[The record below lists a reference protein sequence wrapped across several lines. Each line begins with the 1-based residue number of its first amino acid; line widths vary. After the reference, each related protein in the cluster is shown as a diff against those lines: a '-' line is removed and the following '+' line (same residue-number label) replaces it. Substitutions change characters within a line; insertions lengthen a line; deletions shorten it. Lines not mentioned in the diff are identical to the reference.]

1 MQSLSTRYDQVRT
14 KLVDILKEQKYICIT
29 TDVWSSRAQAYLG
42 MTVHYLTSTFE
53 RKSFLLAFR
62 SLNEKQ
68 THEVLAAEI
77 NKILEEFGLPNYKVT
92 HILTDGGSAFCKA
105 FKRYGNQHDTFV
117 EDIQIEDI
125 ITEEPTDVVPSM
137 PYIQNEDGEFFLSN
151 TLYLNLTSNRFD
163 SLDDTDEEEN
173 VSPSSISEVEEYD
186 ILNEFGH
193 ETETT

>member
-1 MQSLSTRYDQVRT
+1 M
-14 KLVDILKEQKYICIT
+14 
-29 TDVWSSRAQAYLG
+29 WSSRAQAYLG

-62 SLNEKQ
+62 SLNEKE

-77 NKILEEFGLPNYKVT
+77 NKILEEFGMPNYKVT

-105 FKRYGNQHDTFV
+105 SKRYGNKYDTFV

-137 PYIQNEDGEFFLSN
+137 PYIKGFSIGTLQLFINRDGERRHIFFHS
-151 TLYLNLTSNRFD
+151 FD
-163 SLDDTDEEEN
+163 ICKLQ
-173 VSPSSISEVEEYD
+173 
-186 ILNEFGH
+186 
-193 ETETT
+193 